1 MPKPCDATILAW
13 TRLMRA
19 HRATLTQAQQALK
32 EEGLPGLE
40 WYDVLLELERAGPL
54 RPRDLQTQLLLA
66 QYNLSRLLDRMAE
79 AGLIERRSCPQDG
92 RGQFVA
98 VTAEGRKL
106 RQRMWPVYAGAI
118 QAGIG
123 ARLGPAEAAELAELL
138 GRLYGTASAAAASPG
153 RGSAASGAKPAS
165 RVHGRTSRS

>member
-19 HRATLTQAQQALK
+19 HRAALTQAEQVLK

-40 WYDVLLELERAGPL
+40 WYDALLELERSGPL
-54 RPRDLQTQLLLA
+54 RPRDLQGKLLLA

-92 RGQFVA
+92 RGQFIA
-98 VTAEGRKL
+98 LTAEGRKL
-106 RQRMWPVYAGAI
+106 RQRMWPVYARAI
-118 QAGIG
+118 QSAIG
-123 ARLGPAEAAELAELL
+123 ARLGPREAAELAELL
-138 GRLYGTASAAAASPG
+138 GRIYGAHERGPAA
-153 RGSAASGAKPAS
+153 GSGKPAS
-165 RVHGRTSRS
+165 APHGRTSRA